1 MNVRLCLA
9 MNDDNGYSIGKVRQ
23 IEAYVNNEHA
33 YALEPT
39 CDVRDVCTCEIFT
52 GSNQLHLGKFIF
64 PLVSYQTQSFRN
76 IFWNEVIV
84 TDEIHAKIF
93 ERLKDMQYK
102 PTKHINTKPY
112 PKWRMT
118 DGLDAWI
125 KRWNTGL
132 IGVWID
138 QGT

>member
-9 MNDDNGYSIGKVRQ
+9 MNDDNGYSIGKVRR
-23 IEAYVNNEHA
+23 IEAYVNYEHA
-33 YALEPT
+33 YTLEPT
-39 CDVRDVCTCEIFT
+39 CDRDVCTCEIFT

-64 PLVSYQTQSFRN
+64 PVIGYRTQVGN
-76 IFWNEVIV
+76 YFWNDVEV

-93 ERLKDMQYK
+93 EVLKDMQYK
-102 PTKHINTKPY
+102 PTKNINTKPY

-118 DGLDAWI
+118 EGLDSWM
-125 KRWNTGL
+125 KRWDIGL

>member
-1 MNVRLCLA
+1 MSVTLYLT
-9 MNDDNGYSIGKVRQ
+9 MQDTGGYPLGKVRR

-118 DGLDAWI
+118 EGLDAWI
-125 KRWNTGL
+125 KHWNTGL